1 VDQATAR
8 QTRPAANTLIGSL
21 SPDAYYGMASDY
33 NAGQATIA
41 SLAHTHRFSHDSEL
55 KTQLRTGTFKR
66 DQRAGTVRFAAAR
79 CSPAA
84 RPWTCPTS
92 VPTPCSPAARS

>member
-1 VDQATAR
+1 VDQAPR
-8 QTRPAANTLIGSL
+8 ERHVAANTLIGSL

-66 DQRAGTVRFAAAR
+66 DQRAGHRAL
-79 CSPAA
+79 SPTQPRSLAA
-84 RPWTCPTS
+84 RP
-92 VPTPCSPAARS
+92 